1 MSAAM
6 ILTGH
11 MCPHLPFHDI
21 CERMLDLPSNDEMG
35 VFSRIESSELL
46 DLEGSYLYFDTREK
60 K

>member
-1 MSAAM
+1 M